1 MTAGVIERA
10 EGSGVPWWL
19 VLLQGIALII
29 LGILFL
35 ASPGM
40 TAVVVVQ
47 FVGIYWLIA
56 GIFSIVSIFV
66 NSSLWG
72 WKLISGVVGIIAGFI
87 ILQHPLWAPVVVG
100 EVLIIVLGIQGIIIG
115 VVYLIQAFQ
124 GAGWGMG
131 LLGVVSVIIGII
143 LLANIWAFTISLPW
157 AIGILALVGG
167 VLSIIGAFQMK

>member
-19 VLLQGIALII
+19 VLLQGIALAI

-35 ASPGM
+35 TNPAM
-40 TAVVVVQ
+40 TAVMVVQ
-47 FVGIYWLIA
+47 FLGIYWLII

-66 NSSLWG
+66 DSSLWG
-72 WKLISGVVGIIAGFI
+72 WKLFSGVLGIIAGLI
-87 ILQHPLWAPVVVG
+87 ILQHPLWSPVVVG
-100 EVLIIVLGIQGIIIG
+100 EVLIIILGVEGIIIG

-131 LLGVVSVIIGII
+131 LLGVVSIIIGII
-143 LLANIWAFTISLPW
+143 LLANIWAFTIALPLV
-157 AIGILALVGG
+157 IGILALVGG
-167 VLSIIGAFQMK
+167 VISIIGAFQMK

>member
-19 VLLQGIALII
+19 VLLQGIALVI
-29 LGILFL
+29 LGILFVI
-35 ASPGM
+35 SPGM
-40 TAVVVVQ
+40 TAVVAVQ
-47 FVGIYWLIA
+47 FVGIYWLIV

-66 NSSLWG
+66 DSSLWG
-72 WKLISGVVGIIAGFI
+72 WKLFSGVLGVIAGII

-100 EVLIIVLGIQGIIIG
+100 EVLIIILGVEGIIIG

-131 LLGVVSVIIGII
+131 LLGAISVIIGII
-143 LLANIWAFTISLPW
+143 LLAHIWAFTIALPLV
-157 AIGILALVGG
+157 IGILALVGG
-167 VLSIIGAFQMK
+167 VISIIGAFQMK